1 VRVSLKA
8 VPGVDTVDVSLEK
21 GLATVHLKPGNSATL
36 KQLQNAITKNGF
48 TMKESKAT
56 VAGTIT
62 VANGKAQLTVSGSND
77 VLQLSPE
84 SQNAANASAMQGK
97 SMLVVGSIPEA
108 PKGQLPKSLVYR
120 SLTENPDR

>member
-21 GLATVHLKPGNSATL
+21 GLATVHLKPL

-62 VANGKAQLTVSGSND
+62 MANGKAQLNVSGSND
-77 VLQLSPE
+77 VLHLSPE
-84 SQNAANASAMQGK
+84 SQKAPNASAMQGK
-97 SMLVVGSIPEA
+97 SVLVVGSIPEA
-108 PKGQLPKSLVYR
+108 PKGQLPNSLVYR
-120 SLTENPDR
+120 SLTENPGR

>member
-1 VRVSLKA
+1 MSLKA

-56 VAGTIT
+56 VAGTIV
-62 VANGKAQLTVSGSND
+62 VANGKLQLNVSGSND

-84 SQNAANASAMQGK
+84 SQNAPNASAVQGK
-97 SMLVVGSIPEA
+97 PVLVVGTIPEA
-108 PKGQLPKSLVYR
+108 PKRQLPNSLVYR
-120 SLTENPDR
+120 SVTENPDR

>member
-48 TMKESKAT
+48 AMKESKAT
-56 VAGTIT
+56 VAGTIV
-62 VANGKAQLTVSGSND
+62 VADGKLELNVSGSND

-84 SQNAANASAMQGK
+84 SQNAPNACAVQGK
-97 SMLVVGSIPEA
+97 QVLVIGTIPEA
-108 PKGQLPKSLVYR
+108 PKGQLPHSLVYR
-120 SLTENPDR
+120 SLAENPDR

>member
-1 VRVSLKA
+1 MRVSLKA

-56 VAGTIT
+56 VAGTIV
-62 VANGKAQLTVSGSND
+62 VANGKLQLNVSGSND

-84 SQNAANASAMQGK
+84 SQNAPNASAVQGK
-97 SMLVVGSIPEA
+97 PVLVVGTIPEA
-108 PKGQLPKSLVYR
+108 PKGQLPNSLVYR

>member
-56 VAGTIT
+56 IAGTIV
-62 VANGKAQLTVSGSND
+62 VANGELQLNVSGSND

-84 SQNAANASAMQGK
+84 SQNAPNASALQGK
-97 SMLVVGSIPEA
+97 SVLVVGSIPEA
-108 PKGQLPKSLVYR
+108 PKGQSPNSLVYR

>member
-1 VRVSLKA
+1 MRVSLKA

-84 SQNAANASAMQGK
+84 SQNAPNASALQDK
-97 SMLVVGSIPEA
+97 SVLVVGSIPEA